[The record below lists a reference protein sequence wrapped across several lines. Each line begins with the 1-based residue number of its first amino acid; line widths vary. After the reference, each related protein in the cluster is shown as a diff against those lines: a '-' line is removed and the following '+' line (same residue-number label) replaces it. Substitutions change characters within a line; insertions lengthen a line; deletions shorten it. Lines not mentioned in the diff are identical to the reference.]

1 MKINDVRNAIL
12 DKLSPFAVNNG
23 FKVIKGRFALERN
36 VSGKKDAIW
45 FTYNSWG
52 DEIHL
57 FPYVSVDFSSIKS
70 ICSLCGFSLNYC
82 AFINLLLFR
91 LILTVGFNPDIRW
104 QMQVANEDR
113 IVVTEDS
120 YNPEDVYNQVNNL
133 LEYAIGYFNQISAIS
148 DVDRIYNE
156 RPISRYNPNCSGL
169 DTHCFIGLI
178 SAWLSKNPDYDY
190 IEAFYKTIIEKEDL
204 RAETKS
210 AFRLLIELLH
220 RP

>member
-1 MKINDVRNAIL
+1 MKINDVRNSIL
-12 DKLSPFAVNNG
+12 EKLSPFAVNNG

-70 ICSLCGFSLNYC
+70 ICNQCGFSLNYC

-91 LILTVGFNPDIRW
+91 RILTVGFNPDIRW

-113 IVVTEDS
+113 IIVTEDS

-133 LEYAIGYFNQISAIS
+133 LEYAIGYFNQIRAIS

-178 SAWLSKNPDYDY
+178 SAWLSK
-190 IEAFYKTIIEKEDL
+190 ILIMTISRHFI
-204 RAETKS
+204 R
-210 AFRLLIELLH
+210 RLLK
-220 RP
+220 RRFTN